1 MKKWLLAL
9 MVVVLVGGLL
19 LSGCGEAEPE
29 PKPSPSPQ
37 PSPSPSPEPVK
48 TTVLRLATYNA
59 NITDTGELLEKLP
72 PRFKE
77 RTGGRYAIELYWSDS
92 LVPMFEIMD
101 AVRTGAAEIGD
112 WPFGPFASQDIRFA
126 AAEIPLSYNNLEAI
140 REASELMLPEY
151 SKIMEEKFN
160 QKGICL
166 YPIGCLEIG
175 SVNKPIKTM
184 EDMKGL
190 MCQSISPQVAGFL
203 DTFGAA
209 GASISPIEV
218 YQSLEKG
225 IVDSTLNAPGKFEEA
240 QLWEVV
246 PYITIGFVMPAHAG
260 MSINLDVYNKM
271 PKDVQDILVDEFY
284 QLQLDYVGIIID
296 KFEEILTNLSDNGM
310 EIYYLPKAER
320 DRWVEAIQPF
330 NHSLLDQMGDFG
342 IKYQEVADE
351 VNATYPYPY

>member
-1 MKKWLLAL
+1 
-9 MVVVLVGGLL
+9 
-19 LSGCGEAEPE
+19 
-29 PKPSPSPQ
+29 
-37 PSPSPSPEPVK
+37 
-48 TTVLRLATYNA
+48 
-59 NITDTGELLEKLP
+59 LP
-72 PRFKE
+72 ARFKE
-77 RTGGRYAIELYWSDS
+77 RTGGRYAIEIYWSDS

-101 AVRTGAAEIGD
+101 AVREGAAEMGD

-126 AAEIPLSYNNLEAI
+126 SAEMPLSYDSYEAI
-140 REASELMLPEY
+140 RQAGGLMLPEY

-160 QKGICL
+160 QKGVNC

-175 SVNKPIKTM
+175 SVNKPIKTV

-225 IVDSTLNAPGKFEEA
+225 IVDSTLQAVGKFDESK
-240 QLWEVV
+240 LWEVV
-246 PYITIGFVMPAHAG
+246 PYLTVGFLIPAHAAQ
-260 MSINLDVYNKM
+260 SINLDVYNKM

-284 QLQLDYVGIIID
+284 QLQMAYVDILVER
-296 KFEEILTNLSDNGM
+296 FEPILQKLADNGM

-330 NHSLLDQMGDFG
+330 DKSLLDQMGDFG
-342 IKYQEVADE
+342 ARYQEIADE
-351 VNATYPYPY
+351 VNAKYPYPY